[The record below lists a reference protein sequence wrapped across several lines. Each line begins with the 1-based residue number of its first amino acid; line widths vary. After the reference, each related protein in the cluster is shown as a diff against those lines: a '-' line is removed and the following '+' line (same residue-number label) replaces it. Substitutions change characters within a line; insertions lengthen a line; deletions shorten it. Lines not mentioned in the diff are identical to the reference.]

1 MPEHDILTLE
11 EVAQYLRV
19 SERTVYDWAQ
29 KGDIPCGKLGT
40 SWRFK
45 RSEIERWV
53 DSRIAPPNDTAVS
66 GVIPP
71 VAKLPV
77 APTPGAQ
84 ALLRPL
90 LTPERVVFVEAE
102 RKEGVLNAL
111 IDILADAPEV
121 SDRASLAHEIFER
134 EKLMSTGIGFSVAVP
149 HVRLDSVKNLIMAV
163 GLTRHAITDYDSLDE
178 QPIRIVCMLA
188 ARTDQHAQY
197 LKALGAVSTMLR
209 DAGLRNALLAAP
221 DTATVYRLLTG
232 G

>member
-53 DSRIAPPNDTAVS
+53 DSRIAAKPQALRPPHAS
-66 GVIPP
+66 PAP
-71 VAKLPV
+71 VV
-77 APTPGAQ
+77 GAQ
-84 ALLRPL
+84 AAAAQKLLRTL
-90 LTPERVVFVEAE
+90 LTPNRVVFVEAAK
-102 RKEGVLNAL
+102 KEGVLNSL
-111 IDILADAPEV
+111 IDVLAEAPEV
-121 SDRASLAHEIFER
+121 TDRGAIEREIFAR
-134 EKLMSTGIGFSVAVP
+134 ETLMSTGIGFSVAVP
-149 HVRLDSVKNLIMAV
+149 HVRLDSVKNVIMAV

-197 LKALGAVSTMLR
+197 LKALGAVSSMLK
-209 DAGLRNALLAAP
+209 DAGMRNALLAAP
-221 DTATVYRLLTG
+221 DTASVYRLLTG
-232 G
+232 A